1 MARPTAQTPL
11 DPTILART
19 KTETK
24 NPGRATGGAD
34 LAFRSAMSNHSE
46 LPSARQIL
54 ESDTV
59 ASRSKTEPASD
70 SVESSD
76 DEDFRRILTALRVVL
91 KMGGS

>member
-1 MARPTAQTPL
+1 MARPTAQSPL
-11 DPTILART
+11 DPIVLART

-24 NPGRATGGAD
+24 NPVRATGGAD

-54 ESDTV
+54 ESDT
-59 ASRSKTEPASD
+59 AALRGKAEPACE
-70 SVESSD
+70 SVESPD